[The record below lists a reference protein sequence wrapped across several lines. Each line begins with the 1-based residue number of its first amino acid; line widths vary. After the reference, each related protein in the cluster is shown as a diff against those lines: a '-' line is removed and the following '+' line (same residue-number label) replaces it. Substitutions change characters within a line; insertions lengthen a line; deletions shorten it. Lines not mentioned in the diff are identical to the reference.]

1 MSYLD
6 ELFSLRGKTAIITGG
21 GRGIGQVVALGL
33 SKAYADI
40 VILSRSD
47 ASQTIKLIN
56 DNGGKCCHI
65 KCDVTN
71 EKEVNK
77 SLEKILN
84 DSGSIDI
91 LFNNAGICIHKS
103 TFETSIEEFKQVIET
118 NLIGQFIMAR
128 AVGKIMV
135 DRKIKGSVINM
146 AS

>member
-65 KCDVTN
+65 KCDVTDEN
-71 EKEVNK
+71 AV
-77 SLEKILN
+77 
-84 DSGSIDI
+84 
-91 LFNNAGICIHKS
+91 NNAKP
-103 TFETSIEEFKQVIET
+103 TT
-118 NLIGQFIMAR
+118 NLFMILGFAFINLAKT
-128 AVGKIMV
+128 V
-135 DRKIKGSVINM
+135 RKII
-146 AS
+146 

>member
-33 SKAYADI
+33 SKAQADI

-47 ASQTIKLIN
+47 ASETIKLIN

-65 KCDVTN
+65 KCDVTDEN
-71 EKEVNK
+71 AVNNAMK
-77 SLEKILN
+77 KILN
-84 DSGSIDI
+84 NSNSIDI

-103 TFETSIEEFKQVIET
+103 TFETSIEEFRQVIET

-128 AVGKIMV
+128 AVGKNN
-135 DRKIKGSVINM
+135 G
-146 AS
+146 